1 MYNSSLNEGDDM
13 PSFCPKYLRNSS
25 VRCQVL
31 LKLVAVKWHDA
42 CIAVSFVK
50 KAPDV
55 SKQRVLVHAG
65 LFLLFGTAFWG
76 QPSHSAQPK
85 IVEVPVGPAFVTL
98 PGTSEITARSGQAL
112 RTNAVLRT
120 SKPGRMQ
127 VMLGNGR
134 QFRMGGNAELRLG
147 ATNVELLKG
156 SIIGW
161 IKAGTPRS
169 NPFTIKTRLATASI
183 QGTTVFI
190 ELTDQK
196 FKIFSWEGTVQVET
210 ENGQYFTLRSGQQLL
225 LDLKRQMAEVSHQL
239 DGLESALGTIGGV
252 TTQPSPSRDRYG
264 SVRPRQRDEMEL
276 NWEPPQPIS
285 IQDAERRLQKSQLIN
300 GFSTPL
306 DTLPEIERELGVSAP
321 SP

>member
-1 MYNSSLNEGDDM
+1 MYPLLSA
-13 PSFCPKYLRNSS
+13 
-25 VRCQVL
+25 L
-31 LKLVAVKWHDA
+31 LKRP
-42 CIAVSFVK
+42 
-50 KAPDV
+50 PDV
-55 SKQRVLVHAG
+55 SKSAVLVQAG
-65 LFLLFGTAFWG
+65 ALLLLGTALFG
-76 QPSHSAQPK
+76 QPSHAAQPK

-147 ATNVELLKG
+147 AANVELLKG

-161 IKAGTPRS
+161 IKAGTPRG
-169 NPFTIKTRLATASI
+169 NPFMIKTRLATASI

-239 DGLESALGTIGGV
+239 DGLESALGAIGSV
-252 TTQPSPSRDRYG
+252 TTQPSPPRDRYR
-264 SVRPRQRDEMEL
+264 SARPRQRDEMEF

>member
-1 MYNSSLNEGDDM
+1 M
-13 PSFCPKYLRNSS
+13 
-25 VRCQVL
+25 
-31 LKLVAVKWHDA
+31 ATKWHDPF
-42 CIAVSFVK
+42 IAVSVVE
-50 KAPDV
+50 KALDV
-55 SKQRVLVHAG
+55 SKSAVLVQAG
-65 LFLLFGTAFWG
+65 ALLFLGTALFG
-76 QPSHSAQPK
+76 QPSHAAQPK

-147 ATNVELLKG
+147 AANVELLKG

-239 DGLESALGTIGGV
+239 DGLESALGAIGSV
-252 TTQPSPSRDRYG
+252 TTQPSPPQDRYR
-264 SVRPRQRDEMEL
+264 SARPRQRDEMEF

-306 DTLPEIERELGVSAP
+306 DTLPEIESELGVSAP

>member
-1 MYNSSLNEGDDM
+1 M
-13 PSFCPKYLRNSS
+13 
-25 VRCQVL
+25 
-31 LKLVAVKWHDA
+31 AAKWHDPF
-42 CIAVSFVK
+42 IAVSVVE
-50 KAPDV
+50 KALDV
-55 SKQRVLVHAG
+55 SKSAVLVQAG
-65 LFLLFGTAFWG
+65 ALLFLGTALFG
-76 QPSHSAQPK
+76 QPSHAAQPK

-147 ATNVELLKG
+147 AANVELLKG

-239 DGLESALGTIGGV
+239 DGLESALGAIGSV
-252 TTQPSPSRDRYG
+252 TTQPSPSRDRYR
-264 SVRPRQRDEMEL
+264 SARPRQRDEMEF

-306 DTLPEIERELGVSAP
+306 DTLPEIESELGVSAP

>member
-1 MYNSSLNEGDDM
+1 MYPLLSA
-13 PSFCPKYLRNSS
+13 
-25 VRCQVL
+25 L
-31 LKLVAVKWHDA
+31 LKRP
-42 CIAVSFVK
+42 
-50 KAPDV
+50 PDV
-55 SKQRVLVHAG
+55 SKSAVLVQAG
-65 LFLLFGTAFWG
+65 ALLLLGTALFG
-76 QPSHSAQPK
+76 QPSHAAQPK

-147 ATNVELLKG
+147 AANVELLKG

-239 DGLESALGTIGGV
+239 DGLESALGAIGSV
-252 TTQPSPSRDRYG
+252 TTQPSPPRDRYR
-264 SVRPRQRDEMEL
+264 SARPRQRDEMEF

>member
-1 MYNSSLNEGDDM
+1 MSA
-13 PSFCPKYLRNSS
+13 
-25 VRCQVL
+25 L
-31 LKLVAVKWHDA
+31 LKRP
-42 CIAVSFVK
+42 
-50 KAPDV
+50 PDV
-55 SKQRVLVHAG
+55 SKSAVLVQAG
-65 LFLLFGTAFWG
+65 ALLLLGTALFG
-76 QPSHSAQPK
+76 QQSHAAQPK

-147 ATNVELLKG
+147 AANVELLKG

-239 DGLESALGTIGGV
+239 DGLESALGAIGSV
-252 TTQPSPSRDRYG
+252 TTQPSPPQDRYR
-264 SVRPRQRDEMEL
+264 SARPRQRDEMEF

-306 DTLPEIERELGVSAP
+306 DTLPEIESELGVSAP

>member
-1 MYNSSLNEGDDM
+1 M
-13 PSFCPKYLRNSS
+13 
-25 VRCQVL
+25 
-31 LKLVAVKWHDA
+31 AAKWHDPF
-42 CIAVSFVK
+42 IAVSVVE
-50 KAPDV
+50 KALDV
-55 SKQRVLVHAG
+55 SKSAVLVQAG
-65 LFLLFGTAFWG
+65 ALLLLGTALFG
-76 QPSHSAQPK
+76 QPSHAAQPK

-147 ATNVELLKG
+147 AANVELLKG

-239 DGLESALGTIGGV
+239 DGLESALGAIGSV
-252 TTQPSPSRDRYG
+252 TTQPSTPRDRYR
-264 SVRPRQRDEMEL
+264 SARPRQRDEMEF

>member
-1 MYNSSLNEGDDM
+1 M
-13 PSFCPKYLRNSS
+13 
-25 VRCQVL
+25 
-31 LKLVAVKWHDA
+31 AAKWHDPF
-42 CIAVSFVK
+42 IAVSVVE
-50 KAPDV
+50 KALDV
-55 SKQRVLVHAG
+55 SKSAVLVQAG
-65 LFLLFGTAFWG
+65 ALLFLGTALFG
-76 QPSHSAQPK
+76 QPSHAAQPK

-147 ATNVELLKG
+147 AANVELLKG

-239 DGLESALGTIGGV
+239 DGLESALGAIGSV
-252 TTQPSPSRDRYG
+252 TTQPSPPQDRYR
-264 SVRPRQRDEMEL
+264 SARPRQRDEMEF

-306 DTLPEIERELGVSAP
+306 DTLPEIESELGVSAP

>member
-1 MYNSSLNEGDDM
+1 MSFFSLSSGGAISDTLPTLNK
-13 PSFCPKYLRNSS
+13 CWL
-25 VRCQVL
+25 Q
-31 LKLVAVKWHDA
+31 
-42 CIAVSFVK
+42 
-50 KAPDV
+50 V
-55 SKQRVLVHAG
+55 SKQAVFVQASA
-65 LFLLFGTAFWG
+65 LLLLSSALWL
-76 QPSHSAQPK
+76 QPSRAAQPR
-85 IVEVPVGPAFVTL
+85 IVEVPSGPAFVKL
-98 PGTSEITARSGQAL
+98 PGALEIKARSGQSLKTNTLL
-112 RTNAVLRT
+112 RTT
-120 SKPGRMQ
+120 KPGRMQ

-134 QFRMGGNAELRLG
+134 QFRMGGDAQLRLG
-147 ATNVELLKG
+147 SSNVELLKG

-161 IKAGTPRS
+161 IKPGTPRL

-183 QGTTVFI
+183 QGTTVFL
-190 ELTDQK
+190 EFTDQQ
-196 FKIFSWEGTVQVET
+196 FKVFSWEGTVQVKT
-210 ENGQYFTLRSGQQLL
+210 SNGRRFTLKSGQQLL

-239 DGLESALGTIGGV
+239 DGLESALGTIGGA

>member
-1 MYNSSLNEGDDM
+1 M
-13 PSFCPKYLRNSS
+13 
-25 VRCQVL
+25 
-31 LKLVAVKWHDA
+31 AAKWHDPF
-42 CIAVSFVK
+42 IAVSVVE
-50 KAPDV
+50 KALDV
-55 SKQRVLVHAG
+55 SKSAVLVQAG
-65 LFLLFGTAFWG
+65 ALLFLGTALFG
-76 QPSHSAQPK
+76 QPSHAAQPK

-147 ATNVELLKG
+147 AANVELLKG

-239 DGLESALGTIGGV
+239 DGLESALGAIGSV
-252 TTQPSPSRDRYG
+252 TTQPSPPQDRYR
-264 SVRPRQRDEMEL
+264 SARPRQRDEMEF

>member
-1 MYNSSLNEGDDM
+1 
-13 PSFCPKYLRNSS
+13 
-25 VRCQVL
+25 
-31 LKLVAVKWHDA
+31 VAAKWHDPF
-42 CIAVSFVK
+42 IAVSVVK
-50 KAPDV
+50 KVLDV
-55 SKQRVLVHAG
+55 SKSAVLVQASA
-65 LFLLFGTAFWG
+65 LLLLGTALFG
-76 QPSHSAQPK
+76 QPSHAAQPK

-98 PGTSEITARSGQAL
+98 PGTAEIKARSGQAL
-112 RTNAVLRT
+112 RTDAVLRT

-147 ATNVELLKG
+147 TANVQLLKG

-285 IQDAERRLQKSQLIN
+285 IQDAELRLQKSQLIN

>member
-1 MYNSSLNEGDDM
+1 M
-13 PSFCPKYLRNSS
+13 
-25 VRCQVL
+25 
-31 LKLVAVKWHDA
+31 AAKWHDPF
-42 CIAVSFVK
+42 IAVSVVE
-50 KAPDV
+50 KALDV
-55 SKQRVLVHAG
+55 SKSAVLVQAG
-65 LFLLFGTAFWG
+65 ALLFLGTALFG
-76 QPSHSAQPK
+76 QPSHAAQPK

-147 ATNVELLKG
+147 AANVELLKG

-161 IKAGTPRS
+161 IKAGTPRG
-169 NPFTIKTRLATASI
+169 NPFMIKTRLATASI

-239 DGLESALGTIGGV
+239 DGLESALGAIGSV
-252 TTQPSPSRDRYG
+252 TTQPSPSRDRYR
-264 SVRPRQRDEMEL
+264 SARPRQRDEMEF

>member
-1 MYNSSLNEGDDM
+1 M
-13 PSFCPKYLRNSS
+13 
-25 VRCQVL
+25 
-31 LKLVAVKWHDA
+31 
-42 CIAVSFVK
+42 
-50 KAPDV
+50 
-55 SKQRVLVHAG
+55 SKSAVLVQAG
-65 LFLLFGTAFWG
+65 ALLLLGTALFG
-76 QPSHSAQPK
+76 QPSHAAQPK

-147 ATNVELLKG
+147 AANVELLKG

-239 DGLESALGTIGGV
+239 DGLESALGAIGSV
-252 TTQPSPSRDRYG
+252 TTQPSPPQDRYR
-264 SVRPRQRDEMEL
+264 SARPRQRDEMEF

-306 DTLPEIERELGVSAP
+306 DTLPEIESELGVSAP